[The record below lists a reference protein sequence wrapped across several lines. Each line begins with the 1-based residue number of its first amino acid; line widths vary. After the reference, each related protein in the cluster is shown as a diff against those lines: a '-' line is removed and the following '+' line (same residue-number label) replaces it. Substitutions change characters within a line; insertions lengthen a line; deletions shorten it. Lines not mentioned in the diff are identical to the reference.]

1 MSQNSS
7 RLGSPL
13 TRRSFLQSAAYGAAV
28 LGAPR
33 FLSAAA
39 RRDPL
44 RVALI
49 GVGGI
54 GNAHRGAMERLGQK
68 IAFLCD
74 VDLSHVTDAAQ
85 KHPDAIVL
93 QDYRRLFDK
102 HSKDFDA
109 VFVGT
114 PDHHH
119 YPATKIALG
128 LNIHCYTQKPL
139 TQSVGEARRLAD
151 AAAASKSVTQ
161 MGNQG
166 HANDHWRRLI
176 ELVRSGN
183 LGSIIETHTW
193 TNRPVWPQGV
203 GRPKGEDEVPSN
215 LDWDVWLG
223 PAPKRPFKQGAY
235 HAFAWRGWLDFGAGA
250 LGDMACH
257 TMDGVF
263 WALDPG
269 ACEFVELLKVEGQN
283 KETFPKRSQ
292 LRWRFKKNE
301 WRPGFEAYWY
311 DGGWKPEKPAALGE
325 AELPNTGNLLVFEKA
340 VVMMGGDYGS
350 DMSVYPTREGTEIET
365 PPQTLPSSPGHYEE
379 FVQAC
384 RGEGLPLSNFA
395 YAGPMCETIL
405 LGNVAVRME
414 QKLEWDALGLRVK
427 NVDEAN
433 EHIWREP
440 REGWRF

>member
-1 MSQNSS
+1 MA
-7 RLGSPL
+7 LL
-13 TRRSFLQSAAYGAAV
+13 DRRSFLRSAAAGAAA

-54 GNAHRGAMERLGQK
+54 GNAHRGAMEQLGQK

-74 VDLSHVTDAAQ
+74 VDLTRVADAAK
-85 KHPDAIVL
+85 KHPDAVVL
-93 QDYRRLFDK
+93 QDYRKLFDQ
-102 HSKDFDA
+102 HRSEIDA

-119 YPATKIALG
+119 YPATKIALDLG
-128 LNIHCYTQKPL
+128 IHAYTQKPL
-139 TQSVGEARRLAD
+139 TQTVGEARRLAE
-151 AAAASKSVTQ
+151 AAAKSRAATQ

-183 LGSIIETHTW
+183 LGAIVETHTW
-193 TNRPVWPQGV
+193 TNRPVWPQGI
-203 GRPKGEDEVPSN
+203 GRPAGEDAIPAQ
-215 LDWDVWLG
+215 LDWDVWCG
-223 PAPKRPFKQGAY
+223 PAPKRPYKSGAY
-235 HAFAWRGWLDFGAGA
+235 HAFAWRGWWDFGAGA

-263 WALDPG
+263 WALEPG
-269 ACEFVELLKVEGQN
+269 HCESVEPLVVEEMTD
-283 KETFPKRSQ
+283 ETFPKRSK
-292 LRWRFKKNE
+292 LRWRFAKNA
-301 WRPGFEAYWY
+301 WRPAFDAYWY
-311 DGGWKPEKPAALGE
+311 DGGLRPEIPAALGD
-325 AELPNTGNLLVFEKA
+325 AKIPNTGNLLIFEKA

-350 DMSVYPTREGTEIET
+350 DMSVFPTKQGSEIAT
-365 PPQTLPSSPGHYEE
+365 PPQSLPSSPGHYEE
-379 FVQAC
+379 FLLAC
-384 RGEGLPLSNFA
+384 RGEGKALSNFA

-405 LGNVAVRME
+405 LGNVAVRLG
-414 QKLEWDALGLRVK
+414 QKLEWDGPAMKVK

-433 EHIWREP
+433 EFLWREP
-440 REGWRF
+440 REGWRV